1 MGRTV
6 DLPIHEW
13 LICMANLG
21 KFTVRPMDPM
31 GDGSR
36 WFFLQ
41 YISYQKIRSCIIPKV
56 KVKNLEKITDGDI
69 RTKRLFASTEFFGG
83 KCALPHF

>member
-1 MGRTV
+1 MEDPFHTRKTHDGSMGRTV

-13 LICMANLG
+13 LICMVNLG

-36 WFFLQ
+36 
-41 YISYQKIRSCIIPKV
+41 
-56 KVKNLEKITDGDI
+56 
-69 RTKRLFASTEFFGG
+69 
-83 KCALPHF
+83 